1 LAAAQPVIFWRAI
14 FFGINEVTAMS
25 DLQVNNTFSEKL
37 RRIRFR
43 RTREKTRFRDELRI
57 IPKWLVVMVIAL
69 FVIAQ
74 VAFFI
79 ANFYARALS
88 SPEGQL
94 FPFPN
99 NAALSVLS
107 VAGIVTAAGIPLAA
121 LFLAFGYVNRDAKR
135 RGMNSALWTILVM
148 VLSPGW
154 LALGFFIYFLMREP
168 LPYNCPQCGSTVGA
182 RFNYCPNCKCNLRPS
197 CPQCKR
203 EVGETDKFC
212 PYCACELT
220 PGTVAAGSSVNDP
233 PIVRSSV

>member
-1 LAAAQPVIFWRAI
+1 
-14 FFGINEVTAMS
+14 MS
-25 DLQVNNTFSEKL
+25 DLQVNSTFSEKL

-57 IPKWLVVMVIAL
+57 IPKWLIVMVIVL
-69 FVIAQ
+69 FLIAQ
-74 VAFFI
+74 VAFYI
-79 ANFYARALS
+79 ANFSQHALG
-88 SPEGQL
+88 PQPGEL
-94 FPFPN
+94 WPFPN
-99 NAALSVLS
+99 NPALSALS
-107 VAGIVTAAGIPLAA
+107 VAGMVTGMGILLGS

-135 RGMNSALWTILVM
+135 RGMNSALWTILVV

-220 PGTVAAGSSVNDP
+220 PGTVAAGSTVNDA

>member
-1 LAAAQPVIFWRAI
+1 
-14 FFGINEVTAMS
+14 MS
-25 DLQVNNTFSEKL
+25 DLQANSTFSEKL

-57 IPKWLVVMVIAL
+57 IPKWLIVTVIVL
-69 FVIAQ
+69 FIGTQAG
-74 VAFFI
+74 FLI
-79 ANFYARALS
+79 ANLVFHAMSNPQGAIFPYPNNPALS
-88 SPEGQL
+88 IVSI
-94 FPFPN
+94 
-99 NAALSVLS
+99 AA
-107 VAGIVTAAGIPLAA
+107 IVTAASIPLAA

-135 RGMNSALWTILVM
+135 RGMNSALWTILVV

-168 LPYNCPQCGSTVGA
+168 LPYNCPQCGATVGA
-182 RFNYCPNCKCNLRPS
+182 RFNYCPNCKCNLRPT

-220 PGTVAAGSSVNDP
+220 PGTIAAGSSVNDAP
-233 PIVRSSV
+233 VVRDSV

>member
-1 LAAAQPVIFWRAI
+1 
-14 FFGINEVTAMS
+14 MS
-25 DLQVNNTFSEKL
+25 DLQINSTFSEKM

-57 IPKWLVVMVIAL
+57 IPKWLIVTVIVL
-69 FVIAQ
+69 
-74 VAFFI
+74 FI
-79 ANFYARALS
+79 ATQAGFLIANLVFHALS
-88 SPEGQL
+88 TPQGERW
-94 FPFPN
+94 PFPN
-99 NAALSVLS
+99 NPALSALS
-107 VAGIVTAAGIPLAA
+107 VAGIVTAASIPLAA

-135 RGMNSALWTILVM
+135 RGMNSALWTILVV

-168 LPYNCPQCGSTVGA
+168 LPYNCPQCGATVGA

-220 PGTVAAGSSVNDP
+220 PGTIAAGSPVNDA

>member
-1 LAAAQPVIFWRAI
+1 
-14 FFGINEVTAMS
+14 MS
-25 DLQVNNTFSEKL
+25 DLQANSTFSEKL

-57 IPKWLVVMVIAL
+57 IPKWLIVTVIVL
-69 FVIAQ
+69 
-74 VAFFI
+74 FI
-79 ANFYARALS
+79 ATQAGFLLANVVFHALS
-88 SPEGQL
+88 DPPGQI
-94 FPFPN
+94 FPYPTHP
-99 NAALSVLS
+99 ALSLVS
-107 VAGIVTAAGIPLAA
+107 VASLITAASIPLAA

-135 RGMNSALWTILVM
+135 RGMNSALWTILVV

-220 PGTVAAGSSVNDP
+220 PGNIAAGPTVNES

>member
-1 LAAAQPVIFWRAI
+1 
-14 FFGINEVTAMS
+14 MS

-57 IPKWLVVMVIAL
+57 IPKWLIVTMIL
-69 FVIAQ
+69 L
-74 VAFFI
+74 FI
-79 ANFYARALS
+79 ATQAGFLIGNLVFHALS
-88 SPEGQL
+88 NPPGEI
-94 FPFPN
+94 FPYPN
-99 NAALSVLS
+99 NPALSVVS
-107 VAGIVTAAGIPLAA
+107 IASIVTAASIPLAA

-135 RGMNSALWTILVM
+135 RGMNSALWTILVV

-182 RFNYCPNCKCNLRPS
+182 RFNYCPNCKCNLRPT

-212 PYCACELT
+212 PYCACDLT
-220 PGTVAAGSSVNDP
+220 PANIAAGSSVNDA

>member
-1 LAAAQPVIFWRAI
+1 
-14 FFGINEVTAMS
+14 MS
-25 DLQVNNTFSEKL
+25 DLQANSTFSEKM

-43 RTREKTRFRDELRI
+43 HTREKTRFRDELRI
-57 IPKWLVVMVIAL
+57 IPKWLIVMVIAL

-74 VAFFI
+74 VAFLI
-79 ANFYARALS
+79 ANLGAHALS
-88 SPEGQL
+88 SPQGQL

-99 NAALSVLS
+99 NAALSALS
-107 VAGIVTAAGIPLAA
+107 IAGIVTAASIPLAT
-121 LFLAFGYVNRDAKR
+121 LLLAFGYVNRDAKR
-135 RGMNSALWTILVM
+135 RGMNSALWTILVV

-168 LPYNCPQCGSTVGA
+168 LPYNCPQCGATVGA

-220 PGTVAAGSSVNDP
+220 PGAVAVGPSTNEA

>member
-1 LAAAQPVIFWRAI
+1 
-14 FFGINEVTAMS
+14 MS
-25 DLQVNNTFSEKL
+25 DLQANSTFSEKM

-57 IPKWLVVMVIAL
+57 IPKWLIVTVTL
-69 FVIAQ
+69 L
-74 VAFFI
+74 FI
-79 ANFYARALS
+79 ATQVGFLIANLVFHALS
-88 SPEGQL
+88 SPAGEI
-94 FPFPN
+94 FPYPN
-99 NAALSVLS
+99 NPALS
-107 VAGIVTAAGIPLAA
+107 IVSIAAIITAASIPLAA

-135 RGMNSALWTILVM
+135 RGMNSALWTILVV

-168 LPYNCPQCGSTVGA
+168 LPYNCPQCGATVGA

-220 PGTVAAGSSVNDP
+220 PGAMATGSSVNET
-233 PIVRSSV
+233 PIVRSPV

>member
-1 LAAAQPVIFWRAI
+1 
-14 FFGINEVTAMS
+14 MS
-25 DLQVNNTFSEKL
+25 DLQVNSTFSEKM

-57 IPKWLVVMVIAL
+57 IPKWLIVMVIVL

-79 ANFYARALS
+79 ANFYAHALS
-88 SPEGQL
+88 TPEGQL
-94 FPFPN
+94 WPFPN
-99 NAALSVLS
+99 NPALSVLS
-107 VAGIVTAAGIPLAA
+107 VAGIVTAASIPLAA
-121 LFLAFGYVNRDAKR
+121 LLLAFGYVNRDAKR
-135 RGMNSALWTILVM
+135 RGMNSGLWTILVM

-168 LPYNCPQCGSTVGA
+168 LPYNCPQCGTTVGA
-182 RFNYCPNCKCNLRPS
+182 RFNYCPNCKCNLQPT

-220 PGTVAAGSSVNDP
+220 QGTVAGGPSTNEG
-233 PIVRSSV
+233 PIVRSSL

>member
-1 LAAAQPVIFWRAI
+1 
-14 FFGINEVTAMS
+14 MS
-25 DLQVNNTFSEKL
+25 DLQVNSTFSEKM

-43 RTREKTRFRDELRI
+43 RTREKTRFRDELHI
-57 IPKWLVVMVIAL
+57 IPKWLIVMVMVL
-69 FVIAQ
+69 FLIAQ
-74 VAFFI
+74 AAFFI
-79 ANFYARALS
+79 ANIYVHALS
-88 SPEGQL
+88 TPQGEL
-94 FPFPN
+94 WPFPN
-99 NAALSVLS
+99 NAALSALS
-107 VAGIVTAAGIPLAA
+107 VAGIVTAASIPLAA

-168 LPYNCPQCGSTVGA
+168 LPYNCPQCGATVGA

-212 PYCACELT
+212 PYCASELT
-220 PGTVAAGSSVNDP
+220 PGTIAAGSVAANDP

>member
-1 LAAAQPVIFWRAI
+1 
-14 FFGINEVTAMS
+14 MS
-25 DLQVNNTFSEKL
+25 DLQINSTFSEKL

-57 IPKWLVVMVIAL
+57 IPKWLIVMVIVL
-69 FVIAQ
+69 FLIAQ

-79 ANFYARALS
+79 ANFYAHALS
-88 SPEGQL
+88 TPQGEL
-94 FPFPN
+94 WPLPN
-99 NAALSVLS
+99 YPALSALS
-107 VAGIVTAAGIPLAA
+107 VAGIVTAAGILLAA

-135 RGMNSALWTILVM
+135 RGMNSALWTILVV

-168 LPYNCPQCGSTVGA
+168 LPYNCPQCGATVAA
-182 RFNYCPNCKCNLRPS
+182 RFNFCPSCKCNLQPT

-203 EVGETDKFC
+203 EVGEIDKFC

-220 PGTVAAGSSVNDP
+220 PGAVAGGSAVNDA